1 MVFAKAT
8 ELCLIGK
15 HARAKYKALAGAG
28 DDPGPLPCALEGLA
42 GRVCRG
48 APSSATAFETLHPDG
63 LAIKPYSWVLGE
75 DGLRMLLDG
84 DDSAA
89 TRLGKL
95 GFSDFWVCKKLQDGE
110 VFRLALFPAESAQE
124 ATWDGVLR
132 LVDMGFPPAVCAKV
146 HAHAEALHS
155 TPFEQI
161 EARAKAGYLQGAS
174 YHEVNE
180 LGHATDD
187 ARYMSVLRFAAC
199 AGSLEEAR
207 GFLYCV
213 LSYVASSRPE
223 ASANSPSSFDT
234 PCQRQIKLR
243 ATSSLGQPRPM
254 GRCLLA
260 GQSHRPCLPP
270 IGARPLRPLRR
281 HRLDQGAL
289 YVLFTYDAVLT
300 RAPMPYLLCYMP
312 VGPRR
317 PTASAGCASTSPP
330 TDESSRLPRFAGRS
344 CRSLKAH
351 SRLVKVHKVN
361 MGR

>member
-1 MVFAKAT
+1 MVFAKAA

-84 DDSAA
+84 DDSTA

-95 GFSDFWVCKKLQDGE
+95 GFSDFWVRKKLQDGE

-132 LVDMGFPPAVCAKV
+132 LVDMGFPPAVGAKV
-146 HAHAEALHS
+146 HAHAEALRS

-187 ARYMSVLRFAAC
+187 ARYMSVQRFATC

-223 ASANSPSSFDT
+223 ASANSPSSF
-234 PCQRQIKLR
+234 
-243 ATSSLGQPRPM
+243 
-254 GRCLLA
+254 
-260 GQSHRPCLPP
+260 
-270 IGARPLRPLRR
+270 
-281 HRLDQGAL
+281 
-289 YVLFTYDAVLT
+289 
-300 RAPMPYLLCYMP
+300 
-312 VGPRR
+312 
-317 PTASAGCASTSPP
+317 
-330 TDESSRLPRFAGRS
+330 
-344 CRSLKAH
+344 
-351 SRLVKVHKVN
+351 
-361 MGR
+361 